1 MIIVGSNSG
10 LIGMT
15 KEHIMITQAL
25 KIPYFIVFTKID
37 MCPPNVYKSNLLELK
52 QHLVDANRKAFL
64 IGPKTENE

>member
-25 KIPYFIVFTKID
+25 HIPFFIVMTKID
-37 MCPPNVYKSNLLELK
+37 MCPANVYKQNLIELR
-52 QHLVDANRKAFL
+52 QHLVDAQRKGFL
-64 IGPKTENE
+64 IGPKT